1 MKKICILYIILLI
14 VGISAIAVMNSSV
27 FWANLG
33 ELGAIVATIV
43 SASCFLLSLLWAY
56 LARKQGSLSHF
67 AWAMAGGS
75 LAGLAFVLPLLMY

>member
-1 MKKICILYIILLI
+1 MKKFTILYIILLI
-14 VGISAIAVMNSSV
+14 IGIAGVAVANSSI

-33 ELGAIVATIV
+33 KPGAIVATIV

-67 AWAMAGGS
+67 AWAMVGFS
-75 LAGLAFVLPLLMY
+75 LAGFAFALPFLIY